1 MMEIFP
7 LNYLKNS
14 FSPILSFTKRQYLK
28 VWQMIILLFVLT
40 GCLLMP
46 MSFSLSRI
54 NQVSLNDF
62 VPEAMS
68 IISPEFVTNIQQLN
82 STADGLEIPTDRIIL
97 DEGSTMLAII
107 EDEAAALEA
116 IENKTGVILT
126 PTSFLIKEVE
136 RPLIQQTYLTNS
148 SLTSVESPE
157 GLINELSRQWFESN
171 RLAIVLTNFINV
183 WVLIFLSS
191 LLILLGSSLFLS
203 FMRLSSLYSIQS
215 YREALHVCLH
225 AFLLPTLLAMLLG
238 FFTQDPIMMLT
249 LQGIAFVLV
258 LLWIY
263 WKTHFQDQYVEKQ
276 AVKASDSK

>member
-46 MSFSLSRI
+46 MSFSLGRI

-82 STADGLEIPTDRIIL
+82 STADGLEIPTDRIFL

-183 WVLIFLSS
+183 WVLMFLSS

>member
-46 MSFSLSRI
+46 MSFSLGRI

-183 WVLIFLSS
+183 WVLMFLSS

-203 FMRLSSLYSIQS
+203 FMRLSSLYSIES

>member
-1 MMEIFP
+1 MEIFP
-7 LNYLKNS
+7 LNYIKNS
-14 FSPILSFTKRQYLK
+14 FSPMLSFTKRQYLK
-28 VWQMIILLFVLT
+28 IWQMIILLFVLT

-46 MSFSLSRI
+46 MSFSLGRI

>member
-1 MMEIFP
+1 
-7 LNYLKNS
+7 
-14 FSPILSFTKRQYLK
+14 
-28 VWQMIILLFVLT
+28 
-40 GCLLMP
+40 
-46 MSFSLSRI
+46 
-54 NQVSLNDF
+54 
-62 VPEAMS
+62 
-68 IISPEFVTNIQQLN
+68 
-82 STADGLEIPTDRIIL
+82 
-97 DEGSTMLAII
+97 MLAII

>member
-46 MSFSLSRI
+46 MSFSLGRI

-238 FFTQDPIMMLT
+238 FFTQEPIMMLT

>member
-46 MSFSLSRI
+46 MSFSLGRI

>member
-46 MSFSLSRI
+46 MSFSLGRI

-68 IISPEFVTNIQQLN
+68 IIRPEFVTNIQQLN

-183 WVLIFLSS
+183 WVLMFLSS

>member
-1 MMEIFP
+1 MEIFP
-7 LNYLKNS
+7 LNYIKYS

-46 MSFSLSRI
+46 MSFSLGRI

>member
-1 MMEIFP
+1 MEIFP

-183 WVLIFLSS
+183 WVLMFLSS

>member
-46 MSFSLSRI
+46 MSFSLGRI

-68 IISPEFVTNIQQLN
+68 IIRPEFVTNIQQLN

>member
-46 MSFSLSRI
+46 MSFSLGRI

-157 GLINELSRQWFESN
+157 GLINELSRQWFQSN

-183 WVLIFLSS
+183 WVLMFLSS

>member
-1 MMEIFP
+1 MEIFP
-7 LNYLKNS
+7 LNYIKYS

-40 GCLLMP
+40 GSLLMP
-46 MSFSLSRI
+46 MSFSLGRI

>member
-1 MMEIFP
+1 MEIFP
-7 LNYLKNS
+7 LNYIKYS

-40 GCLLMP
+40 GSLLMP
-46 MSFSLSRI
+46 MSFSLGRI

-183 WVLIFLSS
+183 WVLMFLSS

>member
-46 MSFSLSRI
+46 MSFSLGRI

-183 WVLIFLSS
+183 WVLMFLSS